1 MTNNAAYDSE
11 RAAAEASLRKHSGIF
26 TSRGFKYRGLEVEH
40 SKFLPNYNVFT
51 FVNPDTG
58 RTIEISHVPPFDSRG
73 RTFVF
78 MIGERSGETFAFAT
92 YLRSH
97 GRDDLVRRLEA
108 ASSLS

>member
-1 MTNNAAYDSE
+1 MANNAAYDSE
-11 RAAAEASLRKHSGIF
+11 RGAAEASLRKHSGIF

-58 RTIEISHVPPFDSRG
+58 RMIEISHVPPFDSRG

-78 MIGERSGETFAFAT
+78 HDWRAFGQDIRFGDIFAIS
-92 YLRSH
+92 RP
-97 GRDDLVRRLEA
+97 R
-108 ASSLS
+108 